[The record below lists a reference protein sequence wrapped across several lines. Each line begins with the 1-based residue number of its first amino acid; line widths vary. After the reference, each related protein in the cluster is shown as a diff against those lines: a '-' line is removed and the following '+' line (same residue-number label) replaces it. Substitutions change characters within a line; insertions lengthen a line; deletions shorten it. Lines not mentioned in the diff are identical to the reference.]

1 MTRGDTS
8 AILAAAAVACESPA
22 WYMSWRSLKDDY
34 LYDIHTHTLGR
45 GMGFSNGDDYLMMSY
60 HESTEDLLRL

>member
-1 MTRGDTS
+1 MAALTRGDTS

-34 LYDIHTHTLGR
+34 LYDIHTHTWK
-45 GMGFSNGDDYLMMSY
+45 GDGVLQKEM
-60 HESTEDLLRL
+60 TT